1 MFCRLVKVKTERCVL
16 IYILTLSPNLKNRN
30 QLEKDSIK
38 QATGRAPAL
47 VGNLQNVTEGI

>member
-1 MFCRLVKVKTERCVL
+1 MCIDLHFNTA
-16 IYILTLSPNLKNRN
+16 TNLKNRN